1 MPNVSSVKSKTFGDV
16 AAADTAS
23 LAALQTLGGAGD
35 MTLKAAAGTGAYNGT
50 NLAQLVDITCG
61 ADVASVT
68 FSVTGTDV
76 NGDAQ
81 TETLTGPDTTT
92 VSSANKYATVTSIV
106 ASGSITTQIQ
116 AGILG
121 TGALTG
127 IVFAG
132 RTRIRGITGTSK
144 AVAGSIVFKNTSITG
159 TSLLTIPLT
168 GAVDSIDP
176 YIPDNGV
183 LFDAGAYVNLTAAS
197 VTGVT
202 VYYDG

>member
-1 MPNVSSVKSKTFGDV
+1 MPNVSAVKAKFFEPQGVSAALV
-16 AAADTAS
+16 SASAAAA
-23 LAALQTLGGAGD
+23 TLVIADGGPYGNVTETI
-35 MTLKAAAGTGAYNGT
+35 TLYSS
-50 NLAQLVDITCG
+50 
-61 ADVASVT
+61 ADNSGNT
-68 FSVTGTDV
+68 FTITGTDG
-76 NGDAQ
+76 NGDSQ
-81 TETLTGPDTTT
+81 TEDLTGPGASAT
-92 VSSANKYATVTSIV
+92 VNSANKYLTITSIV
-106 ASGSITTQIQ
+106 SDGAIATDIQ

-144 AVAGSIVFKNTSITG
+144 ASAGNIVFKNTSITG

-168 GAVDSIDP
+168 GAVSSIDP

>member
-1 MPNVSSVKSKTFGDV
+1 MANVSAVKAKFFEPQGVDDDKVSASGSATTLV
-16 AAADTAS
+16 IAD
-23 LAALQTLGGAGD
+23 GGPYGNLTETITIKSAAGD
-35 MTLKAAAGTGAYNGT
+35 NRGNDFT
-50 NLAQLVDITCG
+50 I
-61 ADVASVT
+61 
-68 FSVTGTDV
+68 TGTDG

-81 TETLTGPDTTT
+81 TEILTGPNAAAT
-92 VSSANKYATVTSIV
+92 VNSVNKYATVTSIV
-106 ASGSITTQIQ
+106 SDGAIVTDIQ

-132 RTRIRGITGTSK
+132 RTRIRGLTGTSK
-144 AVAGSIVFKNTSITG
+144 ASAGNIVFKNTSITG

-168 GAVDSIDP
+168 GAVSSIDP
-176 YIPDNGV
+176 YVPDNGV
-183 LFDAGAYVNLTAAS
+183 LFDAGAYVNLTAAD

>member
-1 MPNVSSVKSKTFGDV
+1 MGNVTNVKSKFFEP
-16 AAADTAS
+16 
-23 LAALQTLGGAGD
+23 Q
-35 MTLKAAAGTGAYNGT
+35 
-50 NLAQLVDITCG
+50 G
-61 ADVASVT
+61 ADNDQVSASGSATTLVIADGGPYGNLTETITLTSSADNSGIT
-68 FSVTGTDV
+68 FDIIGTDG
-76 NGDAQ
+76 NGDTQ
-81 TETLTGPDTTT
+81 TDTGITGPDSET
-92 VSSANKYATVTSIV
+92 VSFLTKFATVTSII
-106 ASGSITTQIQ
+106 ASGPITTQIQ

-144 AVAGSIVFKNTSITG
+144 ASAGSIVFKNTSITG

-168 GAVDSIDP
+168 GAVSSIDP

>member
-1 MPNVSSVKSKTFGDV
+1 MGNVTNVKSKYFEPDGVDANQVSASGSATTLVIADGGPYGNLTETITLYSSADNSGNTF
-16 AAADTAS
+16 T
-23 LAALQTLGGAGD
+23 
-35 MTLKAAAGTGAYNGT
+35 
-50 NLAQLVDITCG
+50 I
-61 ADVASVT
+61 
-68 FSVTGTDV
+68 TGTDG

-81 TETLTGPDTTT
+81 TEDLSGPGAAAT
-92 VSSANKYATVTSIV
+92 VNSANKYLTITSIV
-106 ASGSITTQIQ
+106 SDGAIATNIQ

-121 TGALTG
+121 TGDLTG

-159 TSLLTIPLT
+159 TTLLTIPTT
-168 GAVDSIDP
+168 GAVDAIEP

-183 LFDAGAYVNLTAAS
+183 LFDAGAYITVPAAS

-202 VYYDG
+202 VFYDG

>member
-1 MPNVSSVKSKTFGDV
+1 MANVSHVKAKFFEPQGVSAALV
-16 AAADTAS
+16 SASAAAT
-23 LAALQTLGGAGD
+23 TLVIADGGPYGNVTETI
-35 MTLKAAAGTGAYNGT
+35 TLYSSGNNSGN
-50 NLAQLVDITCG
+50 
-61 ADVASVT
+61 T
-68 FSVTGTDV
+68 FTLTGTDG

-81 TETLTGPDTTT
+81 TEDLTGPNAGT
-92 VSSANKYATVTSIV
+92 VNSANKYLTITSIV
-106 ASGSITTQIQ
+106 SDGAIVTDIQ

-121 TGALTG
+121 TGDLTG
-127 IVFAG
+127 TVFAG

-144 AVAGSIVFKNTSITG
+144 ASAGNIVFKNTSITG

-168 GAVDSIDP
+168 GAVSSIDP

-183 LFDAGAYVNLTAAS
+183 LFDAGAYVNLTAAD

>member
-1 MPNVSSVKSKTFGDV
+1 MGNVTSVKAKFFEPQGVDDDLVSAS
-16 AAADTAS
+16 AAAA
-23 LAALQTLGGAGD
+23 TLVIADGGPYGNL
-35 MTLKAAAGTGAYNGT
+35 TETITIKSAAGNNAGN
-50 NLAQLVDITCG
+50 
-61 ADVASVT
+61 T
-68 FSVTGTDV
+68 FAITGTDG

-81 TETLTGPDTTT
+81 TEDLTGPGAGVT
-92 VSSANKYATVTSIV
+92 VNSANKYATITSIV
-106 ASGSITTQIQ
+106 SDGAIVTDIQ

-121 TGALTG
+121 TGDLTG
-127 IVFAG
+127 SVFAG

-144 AVAGSIVFKNTSITG
+144 ASAGNIVFKNTSITG

-168 GAVDSIDP
+168 GAVSSIDP

-183 LFDAGAYVNLTAAS
+183 LFDAGAYVNLTAAD

>member
-1 MPNVSSVKSKTFGDV
+1 MGNRTSVKAKYFEPDGVDNDQVSATGSATTLVIADGGPYGNLTETITLTSSADNSGITF
-16 AAADTAS
+16 
-23 LAALQTLGGAGD
+23 
-35 MTLKAAAGTGAYNGT
+35 
-50 NLAQLVDITCG
+50 DI
-61 ADVASVT
+61 
-68 FSVTGTDV
+68 TGTDG

-81 TETLTGPDTTT
+81 TETVTGPDTAT

-106 ASGSITTQIQ
+106 ASGPITTQIQ

-144 AVAGSIVFKNTSITG
+144 ASAGNIVFKNTSITG

-168 GAVDSIDP
+168 GAASSIDP

>member
-1 MPNVSSVKSKTFGDV
+1 MGNVTNVKSKYFEPDGVDANQVSASGSATTLVIADGGPYGNLTETITLYSSADNSGNTF
-16 AAADTAS
+16 T
-23 LAALQTLGGAGD
+23 
-35 MTLKAAAGTGAYNGT
+35 
-50 NLAQLVDITCG
+50 I
-61 ADVASVT
+61 
-68 FSVTGTDV
+68 TGTDG

-81 TETLTGPDTTT
+81 TEDLSGPGAAAT
-92 VSSANKYATVTSIV
+92 VNSANKYLTITSIV
-106 ASGSITTQIQ
+106 SDGAIATDIQ

-121 TGALTG
+121 TGTLTG

-159 TSLLTIPLT
+159 TTLLTIPTT
-168 GAVDSIDP
+168 GAVDAIEP

-183 LFDAGAYVNLTAAS
+183 LFDAGAYITVPATS

-202 VYYDG
+202 VFYDG

>member
-1 MPNVSSVKSKTFGDV
+1 MPNVSNVKSKFFEPQGVD
-16 AAADTAS
+16 D
-23 LAALQTLGGAGD
+23 
-35 MTLKAAAGTGAYNGT
+35 
-50 NLAQLVDITCG
+50 NLVST
-61 ADVASVT
+61 
-68 FSVTGTDV
+68 TGTATTLVIADAGPYGNLTETITLTSSADNSGITFDIIGTDG
-76 NGDAQ
+76 NGDTQ
-81 TETLTGPDTTT
+81 TDTGITGPDSET
-92 VSSANKYATVTSIV
+92 VSFLTKFATVTSIT
-106 ASGSITTQIQ
+106 ASAGITTDIQ

-144 AVAGSIVFKNTSITG
+144 ASAGSIVFKNTSITG

-168 GAVDSIDP
+168 GAVSSIDP

-183 LFDAGAYVNLTAAS
+183 LFKAGAYVNLTAAD

>member
-1 MPNVSSVKSKTFGDV
+1 MGNVTSVKAKFFEPQGVSAALV
-16 AAADTAS
+16 SASAAAT
-23 LAALQTLGGAGD
+23 TLVIADGGPYGNLTETI
-35 MTLKAAAGTGAYNGT
+35 TLFSS
-50 NLAQLVDITCG
+50 
-61 ADVASVT
+61 ADNRGNDFT
-68 FSVTGTDV
+68 ITGTDG

-81 TETLTGPDTTT
+81 TEVLTGPNSAST
-92 VSSANKYATVTSIV
+92 VNSVNKYATITSIV
-106 ASGSITTQIQ
+106 SDGAIATDIQ

-144 AVAGSIVFKNTSITG
+144 ASAGNIVFKNTSITG

-168 GAVDSIDP
+168 GAVSSIDP